1 MWQVQTNVAWVMFL
15 VGPSL
20 DNENSSKPK
29 TILIT
34 QIQDHLGIV
43 ELWVYSFLGSIDVE
57 SWSHSIITMHID
69 FLPFSSLLLF
79 FILLFASFFFHTSL
93 SLPPFFLFFFPW
105 FFFSLLMFF
114 CYSCF
119 KFKGFGRWSFTINR
133 CVLHN
138 FHH

>member
-1 MWQVQTNVAWVMFL
+1 MFL

-57 SWSHSIITMHID
+57 S
-69 FLPFSSLLLF
+69 
-79 FILLFASFFFHTSL
+79 
-93 SLPPFFLFFFPW
+93 
-105 FFFSLLMFF
+105 
-114 CYSCF
+114 
-119 KFKGFGRWSFTINR
+119 
-133 CVLHN
+133 
-138 FHH
+138 